1 MVSGIVPTPR
11 VLTLEEPCAG
21 SFLVIT
27 SSIESDWV
35 KHFSC
40 GGAFGDFDLN
50 TLSLRIRER
59 ILRRHAC
66 IEIVSK

>member
-11 VLTLEEPCAG
+11 ALTLEEPCEG

-35 KHFSC
+35 KRFSY
-40 GGAFGDFDLN
+40 GPLGDFDLN
-50 TLSLRIRER
+50 TLSTRIRAR
-59 ILRRHAC
+59 LKLRRHAC
-66 IEIVSK
+66 VEIVSK